1 MNRVE
6 IGSYSARS
14 GWRLKPTK
22 KIIRETNT
30 MSPGKKPK
38 RKIKKSLVF
47 LSVFLILGF
56 CGFFF
61 YNYANRIP
69 GVNVPIIQP
78 ARSLC
83 NDILDPK
90 CWTDNFRPQLL
101 QSNGFTNFLIIG
113 MDTRDGDK
121 GLLNTDTIALASLNH
136 QTKEI
141 MLLSI
146 PRDFYSPKYVTRI
159 NSIYAFTKDRD
170 KSDPYRYL
178 KDEVSNI
185 TGQEVHYY
193 ATVRFDTFMTI
204 IDEFNGI
211 EVCPEDAFTAQYPN
225 DNPKRGESQWI
236 YYDFKEGCQTVGS
249 EKALV
254 YARFRYVSKGPSS
267 LASDFSRARRQQ
279 EVIEAIKDK
288 GLQEELSVRDR
299 ANRYWS
305 IVQSVHQNVDTNV
318 NFEDLLAGLGL
329 ISAVSRDP
337 INVVLDPSFGGF
349 NSLIVTDSSS
359 GAYYIKAKDSTYKS
373 IQKELD
379 KIWSNSALYKEQ
391 PSIQIRNWG
400 KTAINNNHSV
410 KKLEHNLMFKK
421 SFTYTSQLNKADFE
435 GFILLDFTGGSKS
448 ASKEYILNNLNISEV
463 SNPDLYNIE
472 KPREVDFVILVGNNI
487 PLISPTVKL

>member
-1 MNRVE
+1 MNRVAV
-6 IGSYSARS
+6 GRYSARS
-14 GWRLKPTK
+14 GWRSNPT
-22 KIIRETNT
+22 
-30 MSPGKKPK
+30 
-38 RKIKKSLVF
+38 KKSLVAKNDKPKVKKPRKKVKKTLVV

-69 GVNVPIIQP
+69 GLNVPIIQP

-90 CWTDNFRPQLL
+90 CWTDNFRPQLM
-101 QSNGFTNFLIIG
+101 QTNGYTNFLIIG

-136 QTKEI
+136 KTKEV

-159 NSIYAFTKDRD
+159 NAVYAFTKDRD
-170 KSDPYRYL
+170 KTDPYRFI

-185 TGQEVHYY
+185 TGQEIHYY
-193 ATVRFDTFMTI
+193 ATVRFDTFIEI

-225 DNPKRGESQWI
+225 DNPRRGESQWVF
-236 YYDFKEGCQTVGS
+236 YEFKKGCQTVNS
-249 EKALV
+249 ERALV

-279 EVIEAIKDK
+279 EVIEAVKDK
-288 GLQEELSVRDR
+288 ALQDDMSVRER

-305 IVQSVHQNVDTNV
+305 IVQGVRQNVDTNV

-329 ISAVSRDP
+329 VTSVSRDP
-337 INVVLDPSFGGF
+337 INVVLDPSFGG
-349 NSLIVTDSSS
+349 
-359 GAYYIKAKDSTYKS
+359 
-373 IQKELD
+373 IQ
-379 KIWSNSALYKEQ
+379 
-391 PSIQIRNWG
+391 
-400 KTAINNNHSV
+400 
-410 KKLEHNLMFKK
+410 
-421 SFTYTSQLNKADFE
+421 
-435 GFILLDFTGGSKS
+435 
-448 ASKEYILNNLNISEV
+448 
-463 SNPDLYNIE
+463 
-472 KPREVDFVILVGNNI
+472 
-487 PLISPTVKL
+487 